1 MPKNFKFGACVV
13 AGGFAWAI
21 IMMMVEWTFS
31 YGNDESPEEAP
42 AESVVDPVD
51 EAVTTQ
57 PIGLLLARLSPLY
70 ISAPEDELGT
80 LANSICQRA
89 ERLLA
94 YRKEDGVIGEIL
106 QAYRV
111 FIEQYIARAVELVRK
126 HQMAKEFLRTVNYEK
141 VCAEF
146 QYLQGEVGKGDA
158 SVQKTAEEKQRTK
171 VELEAMQ
178 ASQVLNEREMQEID
192 ATLEAMETIA
202 VSAETNNAD
211 AKYISEQLQQTIS
224 TTSRAIKE
232 TLCAKGSCSSVKS

>member
-1 MPKNFKFGACVV
+1 MKRFPLFGPSAVAVLILGMTTGVIIMPKNFKFGACVV

-111 FIEQYIARAVELVRK
+111 FIEQSFSIC
-126 HQMAKEFLRTVNYEK
+126 KERL
-141 VCAEF
+141 
-146 QYLQGEVGKGDA
+146 
-158 SVQKTAEEKQRTK
+158 
-171 VELEAMQ
+171 
-178 ASQVLNEREMQEID
+178 EREMLRYKKRQKK
-192 ATLEAMETIA
+192 
-202 VSAETNNAD
+202 N
-211 AKYISEQLQQTIS
+211 SEPKLNW
-224 TTSRAIKE
+224 K
-232 TLCAKGSCSSVKS
+232 LCKHRKS